1 MIPFNWKVGL
11 AALSGWIIIILSIAT
26 WHYRDNYRQALS
38 KQQEV
43 EKLAE
48 SRLDTINA
56 IQRQQKEVA
65 ALDAKYTQEL
75 TDARLENDR
84 LRADVAAGRRQL
96 RIKGTCSV
104 SKTATGASMGNGSA
118 IEVSRE
124 AGSTVLDIRSGM
136 ISDQRKLQFLQ
147 AYLKGQC
154 Q

>member
-1 MIPFNWKVGL
+1 MIPFNWKVSL
-11 AALSGWIIIILSIAT
+11 AALSGWIIVILSIAT

-75 TDARLENDR
+75 TNARLENDR

-104 SKTATGASMGNGSA
+104 SKTATGAGMGNGSA

-136 ISDQRKLQFLQ
+136 ISDQRKLKFLQ